1 MYIQNLIKIHQF
13 VHKILSGNKI
23 LTITKGKNCVV
34 YLCKLACGN
43 PNLDLVN
50 VYAYA
55 KFDLIRSIPSE
66 DIEQKQSLNDRKN
79 HRQAENSIPHPQ
91 TICWVG
97 GGGGGGGWGGGGYN
111 KLPNTIYWKH
121 QISMPDFVI

>member
-13 VHKILSGNKI
+13 VHKILSENKI

-55 KFDLIRSIPSE
+55 KFDLIPSIPSE

-91 TICWVG
+91 TICWG
-97 GGGGGGGWGGGGYN
+97 GGGGEGEDGGEVGIINSPTLYIGSI
-111 KLPNTIYWKH
+111 KFQCQTL
-121 QISMPDFVI
+121 